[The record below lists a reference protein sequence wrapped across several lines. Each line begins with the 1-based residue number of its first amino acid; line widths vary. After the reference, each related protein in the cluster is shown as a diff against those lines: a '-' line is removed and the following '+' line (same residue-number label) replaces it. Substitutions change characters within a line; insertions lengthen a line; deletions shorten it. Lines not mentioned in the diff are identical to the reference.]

1 MSYPALLSSL
11 RSTPHGDDDDY
22 RTILGTL
29 LRQMFNDDTDLTAPP
44 PGPGRGM
51 AGSGLPVYAG
61 ESQRHEAA
69 RRGVTLYRV
78 RMDRG
83 ASIGKGPY
91 ARERAIRRQSARSP
105 TRIIAD
111 LRSVGWGGNTKEMRG
126 AIAVVWA
133 AMSMTVR
140 RDCQN
145 RNDLESFNRP
155 PPGPPDGADT
165 WQKVVLSN
173 QNTWLNRFVVIESV
187 DGHPQIQLA
196 GFTTTSLPTV
206 ISTLSDAWQAWH
218 QGSTYAE
225 EHGSP
230 EDEEIVVSIEYA
242 GVEHRVRGGRR

>member
-1 MSYPALLSSL
+1 MSYPALLGSLASS
-11 RSTPHGDDDDY
+11 SHGDDDDY
-22 RTILGTL
+22 RTVLGTL
-29 LRQMFNDDTDLTAPP
+29 LRQLFNEGARLTPP
-44 PGPGRGM
+44 PAAP
-51 AGSGLPVYAG
+51 A
-61 ESQRHEAA
+61 ESQRAEAR

-78 RMDRG
+78 RVDRG
-83 ASIGKGPY
+83 ASIGKGPRPAGAGY
-91 ARERAIRRQSARSP
+91 SP
-105 TRIIAD
+105 TRIVRD
-111 LRSVGWGGNTKEMRG
+111 LRSVGWGGNTKEMMA
-126 AIAVVWA
+126 AIRLVWA
-133 AMSMTVR
+133 SMSMTVR

-145 RNDLESFNRP
+145 RTDLESFNRP